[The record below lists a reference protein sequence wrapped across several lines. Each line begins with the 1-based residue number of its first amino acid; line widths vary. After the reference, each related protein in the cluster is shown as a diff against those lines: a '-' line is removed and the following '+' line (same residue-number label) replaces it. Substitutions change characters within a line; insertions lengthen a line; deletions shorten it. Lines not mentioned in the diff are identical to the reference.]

1 MLTANT
7 VKTYSIPISKFTKI
21 GFEDLISDV
30 DLGIDLGIHGVG
42 EVYTMS
48 EYWPIL
54 EYSQDFG
61 WGVVAEPSME
71 ILPREFIS

>member
-7 VKTYSIPISKFTKI
+7 MKTYSIPIPKFTKI
-21 GFEDLISDV
+21 GFEDLINNFDIN
-30 DLGIDLGIHGVG
+30 LGLHEVG

-61 WGVVAEPSME
+61 WNIVAEPSME